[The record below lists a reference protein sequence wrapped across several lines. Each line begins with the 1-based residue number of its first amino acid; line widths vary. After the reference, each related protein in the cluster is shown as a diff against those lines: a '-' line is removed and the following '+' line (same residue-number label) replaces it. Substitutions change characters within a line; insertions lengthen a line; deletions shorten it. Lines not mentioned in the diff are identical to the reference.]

1 MENSKYSSA
10 WSLLLISTLQKVSA
24 PFVTGASIWIITYA
38 FGLPFTSEYVALTL
52 AAMMLSVIFIKDGIS
67 ERTKVRIFGGH
78 IATIITGWII
88 VVGTRSTVITT
99 RDGC

>member
-1 MENSKYSSA
+1 MM
-10 WSLLLISTLQKVSA
+10 QKASA
-24 PFVTGASIWIITYA
+24 PFVTGLSIYVITRA

-52 AAMMLSVIFIKDGIS
+52 AAMMLSIIFIKDGIA

-88 VVGTRSTVITT
+88 VVGTLPRLLIIQTL
-99 RDGC
+99 RPEAG